1 MSSAGGRV
9 CVRLLIVAAL
19 AMALKHELTA
29 APETNARADG
39 GISGAKRDYE
49 ALKAPAEN
57 TSERPKI
64 DLPPAPTLELKVETS
79 MPTTT
84 LRGKKLTEEE
94 RLRELQREKEKTR
107 NWLIEAMAKQEQPA
121 AAAATPAE
129 TPTDGH
135 AAELDRAA
143 KLMAMLDAITAS
155 KSAGDRT
162 TGQAAPAADLKE
174 SSPDV
179 INPLD
184 RYMASWMTAGD
195 FKLLAPKSESGP
207 AGGAELLPSLA
218 DSSGRAASQPFAE
231 LAPTTGR
238 GAAMADN
245 PYLRDAPALAPLPAN
260 LAELASPPTILRPNP
275 IPPLIAP
282 AAQPEPPPPPSFSEQ
297 LKAQDDAKYFKQ
309 LRRFLGLGFRGNG
322 RLSRTFLPWLWHFCL
337 QDKALRK
344 SAWGSRS
351 SPTPRLRARF
361 TTRRTACSAGTWRA
375 SVSRDPTPI

>member
-1 MSSAGGRV
+1 M
-9 CVRLLIVAAL
+9 LIAAAL
-19 AMALKHELTA
+19 LMALGGQLTA

-49 ALKAPAEN
+49 ALKAPAES

-64 DLPPAPTLELKVETS
+64 ELPPAPTLELKAETS

-94 RLRELQREKEKTR
+94 RLRELQREKEKSR

-121 AAAATPAE
+121 AAAAAPVETPA
-129 TPTDGH
+129 DGH
-135 AAELDRAA
+135 AGELDRAA
-143 KLMAMLDAITAS
+143 KLMAMLDAIATS

-162 TGQAAPAADLKE
+162 TAEAGPAADLKE

-195 FKLLAPKSESGP
+195 FKLLAPKPESGP
-207 AGGAELLPSLA
+207 AGGAELLQSLA
-218 DSSGRAASQPFAE
+218 DSPGRAAGQPFAD
-231 LAPTTGR
+231 LVSTSGR
-238 GAAMADN
+238 GAAMVEN
-245 PYLRDAPALAPLPAN
+245 PYLRDAPALAPLAAD
-260 LAELASPPTILRPNP
+260 LAELASPPTVVRSNP

-282 AAQPEPPPPPSFSEQ
+282 AAQPEAPPPPSLSEQ

-309 LRRFLGLGFRGNG
+309 LKRF
-322 RLSRTFLPWLWHFCL
+322 
-337 QDKALRK
+337 
-344 SAWGSRS
+344 
-351 SPTPRLRARF
+351 
-361 TTRRTACSAGTWRA
+361 
-375 SVSRDPTPI
+375 